1 MRELPKIETGNSAKP
16 PALDGPPAA
25 ARTLRVP
32 AFLKQVRWPGGLSS
46 RLLLFIAAFTLIAEV
61 AILLPSLASYQERWL
76 LERER
81 AAEVASL
88 AVEAA
93 PEPLARDSQGFARRL
108 VAGAGVTSI
117 AFETDVRHLLVSG
130 PMPKTPDSVD
140 LTQHGLDWIME
151 PWRTLFGAPDRMVR
165 VTVKPRFRSGRF
177 IEIVLPAQPLK
188 EDLEGVLL
196 QTVLISL
203 LVSLS
208 AGGLVYGALA
218 AFIVRPMARLTV
230 SIEKF
235 RADPED
241 PTVAP
246 QTSGR
251 RDEIGRIEEE
261 LGRMQG
267 EVRQALRSRARLAAL
282 GEAVAKI
289 SHDLRN
295 MLASAQMASERLA
308 TSGDPKVAKALPR
321 LERALDRA
329 LSLAQNVLSY
339 GRSEE
344 PAPAARRIL
353 LRPAIEAAAEDAGL
367 SPDGVRLEMEVGP
380 RLQVVSDQDQLHRV
394 LLNLMRNAREAIET
408 TPERGGVGVVKIT
421 ASKAEAITVLRVAD
435 DGPGLSEKARQR
447 LFQPFAGS
455 SRAGGAGLGLA
466 ISRELAQANGGDL
479 DLVDSGPKGTTFEI
493 RLPSGG

>member
-1 MRELPKIETGNSAKP
+1 MA
-16 PALDGPPAA
+16 
-25 ARTLRVP
+25 TL
-32 AFLKQVRWPGGLSS
+32 
-46 RLLLFIAAFTLIAEV
+46 
-61 AILLPSLASYQERWL
+61 AI
-76 LERER
+76 
-81 AAEVASL
+81 
-88 AVEAA
+88 EAA
-93 PEPLARDSQGFARRL
+93 PDPLARDSQAFARRL
-108 VAGAGVTSI
+108 VAGAGVTNV
-117 AFETDVRHLLVSG
+117 AFKTDGMHLLVRDLH
-130 PMPKTPDSVD
+130 MPTTPERVD
-140 LTQHGLDWIME
+140 ITEHGADWIIE
-151 PWRTLFGAPDRMVR
+151 PWRTLFGAPDRMIRVR
-165 VTVKPRFRSGRF
+165 VKPRFRSGKF
-177 IEIVLPAQPLK
+177 VEIVLAAQPLK
-188 EDLEGVLL
+188 EDLESVLL

-203 LVSLS
+203 LISLT
-208 AGGLVYGALA
+208 AGGAVFFALS

-230 SIEKF
+230 SIERF

-246 QTSGR
+246 VTSGR

-380 RLQVVSDQDQLHRV
+380 RLQVESDPEQLHRI
-394 LLNLMRNAREAIET
+394 LLNLMRNAREAIEA
-408 TPERGGVGVVKIT
+408 TPDRGGVGVLKIS
-421 ASKAEAITVLRVAD
+421 ARKDDPQTVLRVAD

-455 SRAGGAGLGLA
+455 SRTGGAGLGLA
-466 ISRELAQANGGDL
+466 ISRELTQANGGDL
-479 DLVDSGPKGTTFEI
+479 DLMDSGAHGTTFEI
-493 RLPSGG
+493 RLPSGGMTGAEADQK

>member
-1 MRELPKIETGNSAKP
+1 MEPAELRPKRS
-16 PALDGPPAA
+16 
-25 ARTLRVP
+25 LRLRLP
-32 AFLKQVRWPGGLSS
+32 RFGKVRWPGGLSS
-46 RLLLFIAAFTLIAEV
+46 RLLLLVAAFTLIAEIM
-61 AILLPSLASYQERWL
+61 ILLPSLAAYQERWL

-81 AAEVASL
+81 AAEVATL
-88 AVEAA
+88 AVEGA
-93 PEPLARDSQGFARRL
+93 PDSLVRDSDRFARRL
-108 VAGAGVTSI
+108 VAGAGVTNV
-117 AFETDVRHLLVSG
+117 AFRTDVKHFVVTSR
-130 PMPKTPDSVD
+130 PMAKTPDSVD
-140 LTQHGLDWIME
+140 LTQHGVDWIIE
-151 PWRTLFGAPDRMVR
+151 PWRTLFGAPDRMIVA
-165 VTVKPRFRSGRF
+165 TVKPRFRSGAF

-203 LVSLS
+203 LISLM
-208 AGGLVYGALA
+208 AGGAVYAALS

-344 PAPAARRIL
+344 PAPAAAACCCAPPSKPPRKTRACRRTACGW
-353 LRPAIEAAAEDAGL
+353 RWKWARACRRRAT
-367 SPDGVRLEMEVGP
+367 
-380 RLQVVSDQDQLHRV
+380 
-394 LLNLMRNAREAIET
+394 RNSC
-408 TPERGGVGVVKIT
+408 T
-421 ASKAEAITVLRVAD
+421 ACC
-435 DGPGLSEKARQR
+435 
-447 LFQPFAGS
+447 
-455 SRAGGAGLGLA
+455 
-466 ISRELAQANGGDL
+466 
-479 DLVDSGPKGTTFEI
+479 
-493 RLPSGG
+493 

>member
-1 MRELPKIETGNSAKP
+1 MP
-16 PALDGPPAA
+16 PAEKP
-25 ARTLRVP
+25 RRRLRLPRLGKVP
-32 AFLKQVRWPGGLSS
+32 WPGGLSS
-46 RLLLFIAAFTLIAEV
+46 RLLLLVAAFTLIAEIM
-61 AILLPSLASYQERWL
+61 ILLPSLAAYQERWL

-81 AAEVASL
+81 AAEVATL

-93 PEPLARDSQGFARRL
+93 PESLARDSDKFARSL
-108 VAGAGVTSI
+108 VAGAGVTNV
-117 AFETDVRHLLVSG
+117 AFEHDGRHLLVRAP
-130 PMPKTPDSVD
+130 PMAKTPDAVNLGEHD
-140 LTQHGLDWIME
+140 ADWIVE

-165 VTVKPRFRSGRF
+165 VTVKPRFRTGKF

-196 QTVLISL
+196 QTVLVSLLISL
-203 LVSLS
+203 T
-208 AGGLVYGALA
+208 AGGAVYAALL
-218 AFIVRPMARLTV
+218 AFIVRPMARLTE

-344 PAPAARRIL
+344 PAPAARRVL

-367 SPDGVRLEMEVGP
+367 SVDGVALEMEVGP
-380 RLQVVSDQDQLHRV
+380 RLQVEADPEHLHRI
-394 LLNLMRNAREAIET
+394 LLNLMRNAREAIESVAD
-408 TPERGGVGVVKIT
+408 RGGVGVVKIS
-421 ASKAEAITVLRVAD
+421 ASKDDPQTVLRVAD
-435 DGPGLSEKARQR
+435 NGPGLSEKARQR

-455 SRAGGAGLGLA
+455 SRSGGAGLGLA
-466 ISRELAQANGGDL
+466 ISRELVQANGGDL
-479 DLVDSGPKGTTFEI
+479 DLVDSGPHGTTFEI
-493 RLPSGG
+493 RLPSGGPTEAEKTSK